1 MPTASEVRLAIA
13 EQATLMLEPPISN
26 IGVKGI
32 RKAASMVPR
41 WPDRLDTDEV
51 RLALFNAW
59 IFISPTGGTGGG
71 TFRYMFSR
79 FLREAAGI
87 TGDARLEKGAS
98 EFQHI
103 GDEWE
108 KLGEWFRQTSE
119 APDPAAILPECV
131 APLHSLADLEQAA
144 WTRLRDLVA

>member
-1 MPTASEVRLAIA
+1 
-13 EQATLMLEPPISN
+13 MLEPPISN

-32 RKAASMVPR
+32 RKAASMLR
-41 WPDRLDTDEV
+41 KWPDKLAADEV

-59 IFISPTGGTGGG
+59 IFISPAGGTGGG

-87 TGDARLEKGAS
+87 AGDPRLEQSAS
-98 EFQHI
+98 EFKHI
-103 GDEWE
+103 GDEWK
-108 KLGEWFRQTSE
+108 KLGEWFRQASE
-119 APDPAAILPECV
+119 APDPAALLPECV
-131 APLHSLADLEQAA
+131 APLQALADLEQAA